1 MGMGHCPTVQ
11 GSFVVA
17 VLLLLLDLVKYV
29 RVRARVCVG
38 RAHIPPRTYVYDL
51 YMLLLLLLLLLN
63 IRRHATKTC
72 MTGFTATAMRSTE
85 QPPTLR

>member
-1 MGMGHCPTVQ
+1 MPNCVQ

-17 VLLLLLDLVKYV
+17 VLLLLLLDLVKYE
-29 RVRARVCVG
+29 RMRAPVCVG
-38 RAHIPPRTYVYDL
+38 RAHIPPRTYVYDV

-63 IRRHATKTC
+63 IRRSATKTC
-72 MTGFTATAMRSTE
+72 MAWFTATAMRSIE

>member
-1 MGMGHCPTVQ
+1 M
-11 GSFVVA
+11 
-17 VLLLLLDLVKYV
+17 
-29 RVRARVCVG
+29 RARVCE
-38 RAHIPPRTYVYDL
+38 RRTPIPQPQYVYDL

-72 MTGFTATAMRSTE
+72 MTWFTATAMRSTE